1 VTAVRLKAILKALR
15 QSAIIVHH
23 MKGKVCMITGANS
36 GIGKVIALELA
47 KMGAQV
53 VMVCRSKERGESAR
67 AEIEKA
73 SGNDRV
79 ELMLADFTSMESV
92 RDLASEFKKK
102 HGKLHVLVNNIGIIA
117 TERRVT
123 PDGLEEQFEV
133 NHLSHFLLT
142 HLLLDVLKASAPSR
156 IINTSSGIHKM
167 GRIDFED
174 LQSESKYK
182 VNKVYGKTKLMN
194 VYFTYELARR
204 LVGTDVTVNSYTP
217 GFCKTRLD
225 REYSSFMRSI
235 VSLLAK
241 KKEKGARTGIY
252 LASSPAVE
260 RVTGKYFSNMK
271 ESKSSPRSYEKEIG
285 LRLWKI
291 SEELAN
297 LTGFW
302 DL

>member
-1 VTAVRLKAILKALR
+1 
-15 QSAIIVHH
+15 
-23 MKGKVCMITGANS
+23 MITGANS
-36 GIGKVIALELA
+36 GIGKVTALELA

-73 SGNDRV
+73 SGNDRI

-92 RDLASEFKKK
+92 RGLASEFKGR
-102 HGKLHVLVNNIGIIA
+102 HDKLHVLVNNVGIIA

-156 IINTSSGIHKM
+156 IINTSSGIHRI
-167 GRIDFED
+167 GRIDFEN
-174 LQSESKYK
+174 LQREGKYRG
-182 VNKVYGKTKLMN
+182 NWVYGTTKLMN
-194 VYFTYELARR
+194 IYFTYELARR
-204 LVGTDVTVNSYTP
+204 LAGTGVTVNSYTP

-225 REYSSFMRSI
+225 REYSSFMRAF
-235 VSLLAK
+235 VSLFAK
-241 KKEKGARTGIY
+241 KKEKGARTGVY
-252 LASSPAVE
+252 LASSPEVE

-285 LRLWKI
+285 LRLWNI
-291 SEELAN
+291 SEKMTN
-297 LTGFW
+297 LTGSGI
-302 DL
+302 